1 MHVILLYMCMQ
12 KKGYV
17 HPLGAHKTGFALKM
31 EKTVKWKKNTT
42 TFIDLEDAW

>member
-17 HPLGAHKTGFALKM
+17 HPLGDHKTGFALKM